1 MNPLTWFKSLFDTLV
16 YYPQLNL
23 LNFFYNFTFD
33 IGWAIVLVAIVVNL
47 LLWRPIVDAFL
58 SGIKMKILAPQ
69 VKKIQEEFKTKKDDP
84 SDQVMAKSL
93 AMRKAMGGLYK
104 QHGVKTGSFFWVL
117 FFQLFFASGVFY
129 VVNNVSNSIKEN
141 KAIEGLYQNIFG
153 TTSTTFP
160 QDGLFNLIKI
170 DLPST
175 NYIWLPIL
183 SMVLSYLFGQY
194 TYKWSPSIKEINEL
208 TAPKK
213 DETKKADDKSPI
225 PEAPAID
232 PVALQR
238 NQEFMIIY
246 FLPIMTFF
254 INSSFS
260 AGLNLYF
267 ATLSLFNLIRQ
278 VVISQYYATHVDQLL
293 KDIKASDPS
302 MQDVE
307 IVAK

>member
-1 MNPLTWFKSLFDTLV
+1 MNPFSWFKSLFDTLV

-23 LNFFYNFTFD
+23 LKFFYNFTSD

-47 LLWRPIVDAFL
+47 LLWKPIVDSFL
-58 SGIKMKILAPQ
+58 SGVKMKILAPQ

-84 SDQVMAKSL
+84 TDQVMAKSL
-93 AMRKAMGGLYK
+93 SMRKAMGELYK

-153 TTSTTFP
+153 TTNTIFP
-160 QDGLFNLIKI
+160 HEGLFNLIKI

-183 SMVLSYLFGQY
+183 SMILSYLFGQY

-213 DETKKADDKSPI
+213 EDDKKMRDDKTPSPDV
-225 PEAPAID
+225 PAID

-246 FLPIMTFF
+246 FLP
-254 INSSFS
+254 FS

-278 VVISQYYATHVDQLL
+278 VIISQYYATHVDQLL

-307 IVAK
+307 VVTKVVL